1 MIVKQLQM
9 EATIAEEFAA
19 DLMFQKLLMA
29 GKPSGNSEM
38 DKERLKRLEKEVA
51 LNNAHI
57 KKKINQAALRFQN
70 LEKTTMAKHKLT
82 KTSSFTK
89 RPKNRPFLRKTTSF
103 APKSRHSSSNPS
115 NVSTWNVIVQT
126 KLDDSLP
133 CTLLQID
140 PNQDT
145 RILFFNLLV

>member
-1 MIVKQLQM
+1 
-9 EATIAEEFAA
+9 
-19 DLMFQKLLMA
+19 
-29 GKPSGNSEM
+29 
-38 DKERLKRLEKEVA
+38 
-51 LNNAHI
+51 
-57 KKKINQAALRFQN
+57 
-70 LEKTTMAKHKLT
+70 MAKHKLT

-89 RPKNRPFLRKTTSF
+89 GPKNRPFLRKTTSF

-145 RILFFNLLV
+145 PDSLLQSLGINKNIYVCELLHPLSGKPMKPRQFLSQSRTPLRRQLNGDGAWIRIRRREALRAPLIPTLHRFASFVKQ